1 LVTQQGSHIDEV
13 LRVARE
19 VEIEE
24 RALVVPAQLEAD
36 GVLVVVSGHALSGL
50 VHGGKRVAA
59 VAPAKSDAAKG
70 KWIKGWVSDSKCGAK
85 GAGLGH
91 EACGNK
97 CLQAGEHVVFV
108 DDIKHK
114 VLNVDNQDAL
124 KDHMG
129 HRVAVQGALDE
140 AAGTIHVN
148 KVNMITQGSKKA
160 EAASMDEMH
169 K

>member
-1 LVTQQGSHIDEV
+1 MKRLIFCCF
-13 LRVARE
+13 A
-19 VEIEE
+19 
-24 RALVVPAQLEAD
+24 
-36 GVLVVVSGHALSGL
+36 VSLMVSMAS
-50 VHGGKRVAA
+50 

-85 GAGLGH
+85 GAGIGH

-108 DDIKHK
+108 DEHKHT
-114 VLNVDNQDAL
+114 VLTVDNPDAL

-129 HRVAVQGALDE
+129 HRVAVQGSVDE
-140 AAGTIHVN
+140 AASTIHVD

-160 EAASMDEMH
+160 EAASMGEMH
-169 K
+169 Q